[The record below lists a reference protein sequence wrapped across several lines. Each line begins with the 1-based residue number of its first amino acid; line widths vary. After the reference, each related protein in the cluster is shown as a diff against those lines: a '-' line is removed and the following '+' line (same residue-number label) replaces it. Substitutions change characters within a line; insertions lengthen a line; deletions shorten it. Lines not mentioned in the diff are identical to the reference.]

1 MSGQKRQLF
10 TRQADVQQNL
20 YSPPLMCVG
29 LVISWANFSLARNLR
44 NFEYEQTEQYFQT
57 VTENRGLNLPAEVIL
72 LSDEAVVDVT
82 NK

>member
-1 MSGQKRQLF
+1 
-10 TRQADVQQNL
+10 
-20 YSPPLMCVG
+20 MCVG

-57 VTENRGLNLPAEVIL
+57 VTENCGLKLPAEVIL